1 MKLKKI
7 KNIKVIVCTFL
18 CLLFAYIL
26 IKYPSVC
33 AEGVKEGL
41 ELCLQTMIPSLF
53 PFLVLASFASSSGV
67 IDFFGK
73 KSDAFFKK
81 FFGLSGAAGSCVIF
95 SLFGGFPVGCSM
107 ASSLYGQNRINSS
120 EAKRI
125 ALGCVNAGPAF
136 VIGAVGTMML
146 SSRKAGIIIFASLS
160 LSSLAIAFLT
170 RFFVSSDNASS
181 LPEANNFSVA
191 QAVVSSVYNASK
203 SMFSVCGWI
212 LLFSCFLGF
221 LSSIVQ
227 NEKLLI
233 VLKSVLE
240 VSLGC
245 NEAVKEKNPAII
257 TAILGWS
264 GLCVHCQV
272 FAYITKIGLKIK
284 YFFCARFFQALLS
297 SFICGILLKL
307 FPCEISV
314 FSSGTSAVAKSFAV
328 SLPAALG
335 LLLMC
340 VILILDLDSYKKMC

>member
-1 MKLKKI
+1 MKLKKP
-7 KNIKVIVCTFL
+7 KNLKVIACTFL
-18 CLLFAYIL
+18 CLALAFIL

-33 AEGVKEGL
+33 AGGVKTGL
-41 ELCLQTMIPSLF
+41 ELCVQTMIPSLF
-53 PFLVLASFASSSGV
+53 PFLVLSSFAVLSGV
-67 IDFFGK
+67 IDFFGR
-73 KSDAFFKK
+73 KSDTFFKK
-81 FFGLSGAAGSCVIF
+81 IFGFSGAAGSAVVF

-107 ASSLYGQNRINSS
+107 AASLYEQKKISS
-120 EAKRI
+120 HEAKRI
-125 ALGCVNAGPAF
+125 ALCGVNAGPAF

-146 SSRKAGIIIFASLS
+146 SSRKAGIIIFVSLC
-160 LSSLAIAFLT
+160 LSSLTIAFLT
-170 RFFVSSDNASS
+170 RFLVSDVKASS
-181 LPEANNFSVA
+181 LCEANNFSVA

-203 SMFSVCGWI
+203 SMLSICGWI
-212 LLFSCFLGF
+212 LIFSCFLSF
-221 LSSIVQ
+221 FESLTQ
-227 NEKLLI
+227 NGKLLLA
-233 VLKSVLE
+233 LKALLE

-245 NEAVKEKNPAII
+245 SEAVKEKNPTII

-272 FAYITKIGLKIK
+272 FTHITKIGLKIK
-284 YFFCARFFQALLS
+284 YFFCARFFQAMLS

-340 VILILDLDSYKKMC
+340 VILILDLDSYKKLC